1 MFSFVPS
8 LRLCTIS
15 SKTTERWGISYQ
27 SPFEKNSF
35 FGQTIWIWK
44 LWKEKEKTGEKIQ
57 YPKNKKS
64 FLEEREIIFHNFL
77 NAFFW

>member
-1 MFSFVPS
+1 MYPVSVYAQYHQKQQKDGELVTSLPLRKIPS
-8 LRLCTIS
+8 LVR
-15 SKTTERWGISYQ
+15 
-27 SPFEKNSF
+27 PFESGNCEKKRK
-35 FGQTIWIWK
+35 K
-44 LWKEKEKTGEKIQ
+44 LGKKIQ